1 MGMTILASVY
11 RAFGCLFCWALA
23 LFIYPLSAATLSD
36 SDAHIEPQFIA
47 ETTAPKAGGKVTVA
61 LEMKPHQGWHG
72 YWKNGGDA
80 GQETEIIWHFPYKI
94 KASAIHYP
102 IPEKMKIAGLM
113 SYVYQHDYRLL
124 IDLDIPAGLPVGTA
138 LPISAQ
144 LNWLACTDTSCVP
157 ETAER
162 HLLLHIGKGEITPDN
177 SRLFEAF
184 RRALPDTTGRQVFFN
199 QQQNT
204 IILKLNYPETEK
216 IDSTTNGLWFFPY
229 QDGVFDYSA
238 DQKMVREG
246 DNLFLILPLREKA
259 SIPAIITGVLRL
271 EDGKAFVVDAP
282 KGHLTLPDK
291 TPVIL
296 SASSDKSQVKAAVSS
311 QQQTAKDETVATQK
325 GHNGKLLWLA
335 LAGAFLGGLILN
347 IMPCVFPIL
356 SLKALSLAR
365 THAPEKAHRLEASAY
380 SAGVIM
386 VCLGLGAALLLFRAG
401 GHAVGWAFQLQYPH
415 IVLALMVL
423 TAMIGFNLA
432 GLFELPSFN
441 GGGNAKQDSLLGAFT
456 TGALAAFIAT
466 PCTGPFMAAAIG
478 VALILSPIESLMV
491 FAGLGVG
498 MALPFLA
505 IGFIPPI
512 RKLLPRP
519 GAWMATMRHILAIPM
534 FITSLWLGWT
544 LGHQIGTDGL
554 IVAFGICLLS
564 ASGLW
569 WTGKRQQRGKNHS
582 FLPAMVAILISVVIG
597 AFTPARPIER
607 ATTGKVET
615 ASDAPEI
622 ERFSE
627 KAVED
632 LHRQKKPLFIYFSA
646 DWCLTCKV
654 NEKMAID
661 RDSTRQA
668 FRQKG
673 IVVLHGDWTNGDPE
687 ITRFLSKMHRSG
699 IPLYL
704 YYPAEGE
711 IQILPQILTT
721 GLLQDLGK

>member
-1 MGMTILASVY
+1 MTILASVY

-36 SDAHIEPQFIA
+36 SDLHIEPQFIA
-47 ETTAPKAGGKVTVA
+47 ETLTPKAGTKVTVA

-94 KASAIHYP
+94 KASAIQYP
-102 IPEKMKIAGLM
+102 IPEKMKVAGLM

-144 LNWLACTDTSCVP
+144 LNWLACTDTSCVL

-162 HLLLHIGKGEITPDN
+162 HLLLHIGKGEITADN
-177 SRLFEAF
+177 SQLFQAF
-184 RRALPDTTGRQVFFN
+184 RQALPEITGRQALFA
-199 QQQNT
+199 QQQNQ
-204 IILKLNYPETEK
+204 IILKLDYPETEK
-216 IDSTTNGLWFFPY
+216 IDSTTNGVWFFPS

-238 DQKMVREG
+238 DQRLLSEG
-246 DNLFLILPLREKA
+246 NALFLTLPLREKA
-259 SIPAIITGVLRL
+259 SIPSAITGVLRL
-271 EDGKAFVVDAP
+271 QDGKGFWVNAQ
-282 KGHLTLPDK
+282 KGNISLPDK
-291 TPVIL
+291 SSVIL
-296 SASSDKSQVKAAVSS
+296 TASSEEGQAKATASP
-311 QQQTAKDETVATQK
+311 QQNTAQNETPSVGK
-325 GHNGKLLWLA
+325 GHNGKLLWWA

-432 GLFELPSFN
+432 GLFDLPSFN
-441 GGGNAKQDSLLGAFT
+441 SGANPKQDSLLGAFT

-491 FAGLGVG
+491 FAGLGIG

-505 IGFIPPI
+505 IGFVPPI

-534 FITSLWLGWT
+534 FITALWLGWT

-554 IVAFGICLLS
+554 IVAFGICLIS
-564 ASGLW
+564 ATGLW
-569 WTGKRQQRGKNHS
+569 WTGKRQHKGKNHS
-582 FLPAMVAILISVVIG
+582 FLPAAIAILFSVVIG
-597 AFTPARPIER
+597 SFTPAHPIASE
-607 ATTGKVET
+607 TNPKVEN
-615 ASDAPEI
+615 AKDAPEI
-622 ERFSE
+622 EPFSE
-627 KAVED
+627 QAVEE

-673 IVVLHGDWTNGDPE
+673 IVTLHGDWTNGDPE

-704 YYPAEGE
+704 YYPVNGE

-721 GLLQDLGK
+721 GLLQNLGK

>member
-1 MGMTILASVY
+1 MTILASVY

-23 LFIYPLSAATLSD
+23 LFLFPLSAATLSD
-36 SDAHIEPQFIA
+36 SDSDLHIEPQFIA
-47 ETTAPKAGGKVTVA
+47 ESSTPMAGGKVTIA
-61 LEMKPHQGWHG
+61 LEMKPHNGWHG

-80 GQETEIIWHFPYKI
+80 GQETEIIWHFPRKI
-94 KASAIHYP
+94 TAGAIQYP
-102 IPEKMKIAGLM
+102 IPEKMKVAGLM
-113 SYVYQHDYRLL
+113 SYVYRHDYRLL
-124 IDLDIPAGLPVGTA
+124 VDLNIPAGLPIGTE

-162 HLLLHIGKGEITPDN
+162 HFLLRIGKGEVSPEN
-177 SRLFEAF
+177 QSLFQTF
-184 RRALPDTTGRQVFFN
+184 RRALPETSGIPALFAEKENNIV
-199 QQQNT
+199 
-204 IILKLNYPETEK
+204 LKLDYPEQEK
-216 IDSTTNGLWFFPY
+216 VNTASDGLWFFPS

-238 DQKMVREG
+238 NQQLFRQG
-246 DNLFLILPLREKA
+246 DTLFLVLPLRNKA
-259 SIPAIITGVLRL
+259 QIPSNIEGVLRL
-271 EDGKAFVVDAP
+271 KDNQGFWINARKDSIS
-282 KGHLTLPDK
+282 LPDK
-291 TPVIL
+291 APVIL
-296 SASSDKSQVKAAVSS
+296 SSNSEEGQ
-311 QQQTAKDETVATQK
+311 AKTVAANPANQEEAPPR
-325 GHNGKLLWLA
+325 HSGKLLWLA
-335 LAGAFLGGLILN
+335 LGGAFIGGLILN

-386 VCLGLGAALLLFRAG
+386 VCLGLGGSLLLFRAG

-441 GGGNAKQDSLLGAFT
+441 GGTNPKQDSLLGAFT

-478 VALILSPIESLMV
+478 VALVLSPIESLMV
-491 FAGLGVG
+491 FAGLGFG

-505 IGFIPPI
+505 IGFIPSV
-512 RKLLPRP
+512 RRLLPRP

-544 LGHQIGTDGL
+544 LGHQIGSDGL
-554 IVAFGICLLS
+554 IVALGICLLS

-569 WTGKRQQRGKNHS
+569 WTGKRQQKGKDYS
-582 FLPAMVAILISVVIG
+582 FLPALIAIIFSVIIG
-597 AFTPARPIER
+597 AFTPSRPIAQE
-607 ATTGKVET
+607 ASPKTET
-615 ASDAPEI
+615 AADAPEVQ
-622 ERFSE
+622 RFSE
-627 KAVED
+627 NAVEE

-673 IVVLHGDWTNGDPE
+673 IVTLHGDWTNGDPE
-687 ITRFLSKMHRSG
+687 ITRFLGKVHRSG

-721 GLLQDLGK
+721 GLLQNLG